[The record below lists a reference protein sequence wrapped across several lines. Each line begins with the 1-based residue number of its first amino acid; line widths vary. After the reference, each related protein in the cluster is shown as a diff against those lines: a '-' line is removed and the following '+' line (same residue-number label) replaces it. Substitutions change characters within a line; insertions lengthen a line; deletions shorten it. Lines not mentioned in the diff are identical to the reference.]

1 MEFQDGFYWHPW
13 HQGGPLWYMTADE
26 ARRRSKFINSNK
38 PEVERPERNRLFQ
51 LADVSTIPAYVKARA
66 AYDKAGAAY
75 VKARAALD
83 KARAALDKAG
93 AALDKAR
100 AAYDKA
106 GAAYDKA
113 GAAYDKARAAL
124 DKAGAAYV
132 KARAALDKARAAYV
146 KARAALDKAR
156 AASEVIALHAAQCGC
171 RWTPE
176 HPNIFEDS
184 RD

>member
-83 KARAALDKAG
+83 KARAA
-93 AALDKAR
+93 
-100 AAYDKA
+100 
-106 GAAYDKA
+106 
-113 GAAYDKARAAL
+113 
-124 DKAGAAYV
+124 YV
-132 KARAALDKARAAYV
+132 KARAALDKAG
-146 KARAALDKAR
+146 

>member
-83 KARAALDKAG
+83 KAG
-93 AALDKAR
+93 
-100 AAYDKA
+100 
-106 GAAYDKA
+106 
-113 GAAYDKARAAL
+113 
-124 DKAGAAYV
+124 
-132 KARAALDKARAAYV
+132 
-146 KARAALDKAR
+146 

>member
-83 KARAALDKAG
+83 KARAA
-93 AALDKAR
+93 
-100 AAYDKA
+100 
-106 GAAYDKA
+106 
-113 GAAYDKARAAL
+113 
-124 DKAGAAYV
+124 
-132 KARAALDKARAAYV
+132 YV